1 MNLKNLLNPRAA
13 GRSCEAMDAA
23 PAADFFPDS
32 PLVAEVLAS
41 PNHGE
46 RQFDVTSGVA
56 APDML
61 LLHYTGMASTAEAV
75 EWLRAPERGVSAHYV
90 VFEDGRIAQLV
101 PEARRAWHAGASH
114 WAGASDIN
122 SLSIGIEIA
131 NPGHDH
137 GYPPFPAIQIE
148 AVTALAKDILSRHRI
163 APDRVLAHSDVAPL
177 RKADPGEKFPWEVLH
192 RAGVGHLVD
201 EVPPSDGRY
210 FMRGEHGQPIE
221 ALQAMLA
228 LYGYGVPVNGTYC
241 ETTEAVVRAF
251 QRHFRRSRVDGIAD
265 VSTLA
270 TLYDLCAAR
279 SG

>member
-1 MNLKNLLNPRAA
+1 MNLKNLLNRAA
-13 GRSCEAMDAA
+13 SGLSSEAMDAA

-32 PLVAEVLAS
+32 PLVAELLAS

-46 RQFDVTSGVA
+46 RIGVS

-61 LLHYTGMASTAEAV
+61 LLHYTGMESTAEAV

-101 PEARRAWHAGASH
+101 PEARRAWHAGVSH
-114 WAGASDIN
+114 WAGADDIN

-137 GYPPFPAIQIE
+137 GYPPFPAIQVE
-148 AVTALAKDILSRHRI
+148 AVTALCKDILSRHRI

-192 RAGVGHLVD
+192 RAGVGHLVE

-251 QRHFRRSRVDGIAD
+251 QRHFRRSRVDGVAD

-270 TLYDLCAAR
+270 TLYNLCAAR
-279 SG
+279 TA